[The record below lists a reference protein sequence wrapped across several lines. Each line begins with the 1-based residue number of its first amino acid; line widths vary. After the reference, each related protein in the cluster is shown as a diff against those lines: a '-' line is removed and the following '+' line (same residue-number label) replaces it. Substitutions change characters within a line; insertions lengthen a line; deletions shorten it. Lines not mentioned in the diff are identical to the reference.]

1 MNETI
6 LQGFS
11 WYLPAD
17 GSHWR
22 RLAEQAPTFAYE
34 GITAVW
40 MPPAYKGEKGV
51 QDVGYGVYDTYD
63 MGEFDQK
70 GTVMSSQKL
79 DGQVS
84 RNFSPPSSRQPL
96 GAPPSR

>member
-1 MNETI
+1 MNGTM

-17 GSHWR
+17 GSHWK
-22 RLAEQAPTFAYE
+22 RLEEQAATFAYE

-40 MPPAYKGEKGV
+40 LPPAFKGEKGP

-63 MGEFDQK
+63 LGEFNQK
-70 GTVMSSQKL
+70 GVCVPNMARDPNIKQLFKHCMRMAYKYLPTL
-79 DGQVS
+79 Y
-84 RNFSPPSSRQPL
+84 
-96 GAPPSR
+96 